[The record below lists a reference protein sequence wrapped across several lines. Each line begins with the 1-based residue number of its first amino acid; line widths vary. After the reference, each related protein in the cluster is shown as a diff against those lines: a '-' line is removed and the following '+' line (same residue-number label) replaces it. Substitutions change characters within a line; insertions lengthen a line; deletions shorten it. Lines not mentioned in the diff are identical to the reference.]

1 MLSRLNLIFPVT
13 ELDPDPLPHVDL
25 TRQRIMIDAAHPV
38 DIALVVMVTAI
49 EAHRAVA
56 TMMTT
61 VVVVIDLLPELV
73 DQLMTTH
80 LHVAVL
86 MILIVVTTRL
96 IHMLMAELLMT
107 DLHQGIT
114 PHGMP
119 HTEMTTAVADT
130 GRYSLQTVVSS

>member
-1 MLSRLNLIFPVT
+1 
-13 ELDPDPLPHVDL
+13 
-25 TRQRIMIDAAHPV
+25 
-38 DIALVVMVTAI
+38 
-49 EAHRAVA
+49 
-56 TMMTT
+56 
-61 VVVVIDLLPELV
+61 
-73 DQLMTTH
+73 MTTH